1 MRASRLLSI
10 LITLQ
15 LNGRASARELA
26 ERFEVSRRTIF
37 RDVDELSAA
46 GVPIY
51 AERGAAG
58 GFALLDGW
66 RTQLTGMTSYEAEA
80 LAFAGLPAMAADLG
94 LGADAAA
101 AQLKLFAAMPSTT
114 SEAARRTADRFHLDP
129 TPWHRKP
136 ATSPMLRALAQAV
149 WETRR
154 VRVEYESWDRV
165 SVRVL
170 EPLGVVLKAGDWY
183 FVAPRRGRPA
193 IHRLAYLKSLT
204 LLDETFKRPRR
215 FDLGAAWREAVESFE
230 ASLRREPAVL
240 RAKPE
245 AVSRLDRLGAD
256 MAEPLRAATPGPD
269 GVREAEV
276 VIEGVGHAA
285 SLILGFGADLEV
297 VSPPELRD
305 EVARRALDVAALYS
319 TKRKQ
324 RS

>member
-15 LNGRASARELA
+15 LHGRASARELA

-66 RTQLTGMTSYEAEA
+66 RTQLTGMTSGEAEA
-80 LAFAGLPAMAADLG
+80 LAFAGLPATAADLG

-114 SEAARRTADRFHLDP
+114 SDAARRTADRFHLDP

-136 ATSPMLRALAQAV
+136 ATSPALRTLAQAV
-149 WETRR
+149 WESRR
-154 VRVEYESWDRV
+154 VRVEYESWDSV

-170 EPLGVVLKAGDWY
+170 QPLGVVLKAGEWY
-183 FVAPRRGRPA
+183 FVALRRGHPA
-193 IHRLAYLKSLT
+193 IHRLDKVKTLT
-204 LLDETFKRPRR
+204 LLDETFTRPAR
-215 FDLGAAWREAVESFE
+215 FDLGGAWREAAERFE
-230 ASLRREPAVL
+230 ASLRRERAVL
-240 RAKPE
+240 RARPE
-245 AVSRLDRLGAD
+245 AMSRLDRLGAD
-256 MAEPLRAATPGPD
+256 MAEPLRAAKPDRD
-269 GVREAEV
+269 GVREAD
-276 VIEGVGHAA
+276 VIIEDVGHAA
-285 SLILGFGADLEV
+285 SLILGFGADIEV
-297 VSPPELRD
+297 VSPSELRT
-305 EVARRALDVAALYS
+305 EVARRADAVAAIYS
-319 TKRKQ
+319 KKR
-324 RS
+324 RRA

>member
-15 LNGRASARELA
+15 LHGRASARELA

-66 RTQLTGMTSYEAEA
+66 RTQLTGMTPGEAEA
-80 LAFAGLPAMAADLG
+80 LAFTGLPKTAADLG
-94 LGADAAA
+94 LGAEAMAAH
-101 AQLKLFAAMPSTT
+101 LKLLAALPSTT

-129 TPWHRKP
+129 TPWHRRP
-136 ATSPMLRALAQAV
+136 STSPVLRTLAQAV

-154 VRVEYESWDRV
+154 VRVEYESWDKV

-170 EPLGVVLKAGDWY
+170 EPLGVVLKGGEWY
-183 FVAPRRGRPA
+183 FVALRRGHPA
-193 IHRLAYLKSLT
+193 IHRLDKVKALT

-215 FDLGAAWREAVESFE
+215 FDLGAAWGDAVESFE
-230 ASLRREPAVL
+230 ASLRRDRAVL
-240 RAKPE
+240 RAQPE
-245 AVSRLDRLGAD
+245 AMSRLDRLGAD
-256 MAEPLRAATPGPD
+256 MAQPLRAATPD
-269 GVREAEV
+269 ANGVREAEV
-276 VIEGVGHAA
+276 VIESVGYAA
-285 SLILGFGADLEV
+285 SLILGFGAAIEV
-297 VSPPELRD
+297 VSPPALRD
-305 EVARRALDVAALYS
+305 EIVERAKSVAKLYASRR
-319 TKRKQ
+319 R
-324 RS
+324 